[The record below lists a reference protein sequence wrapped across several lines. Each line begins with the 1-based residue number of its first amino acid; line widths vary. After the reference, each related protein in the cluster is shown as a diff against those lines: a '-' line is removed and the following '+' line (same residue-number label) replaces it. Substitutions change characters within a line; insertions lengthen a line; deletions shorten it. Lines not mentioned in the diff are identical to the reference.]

1 MEQAYAGLP
10 LERIYVGAG
19 ALGVLPEVL
28 VELGVEGT
36 AALVHVARPEPGLDA
51 LVAEAGS
58 LVGRRLELRHITPR
72 RGPHGVVLDEATVEE
87 AVEASGEVDVVIAV
101 GSGTIS
107 DLAKVVAAEAGV
119 PLVAVQSA
127 ASVNGYSNGLSV
139 LMRRGIKRTTPTASP
154 TALLIDPEVLA
165 AAPARLRQ
173 AGVGDAVAVCTSPA
187 DWYLARAAGF
197 DASFDPA
204 YFAPVQAD
212 VAELH
217 AAAADRDMDALVRAL
232 TVGGLAIA
240 AVHSTAP
247 LSGSEH
253 LMSHVVDMVAAHR
266 HAAHDYHGAQV
277 GAGSVVF
284 AALWRHLLA
293 DPAHVSR
300 HDGPRRPSLADLEE
314 RSREVWAAIDPG
326 GGLGRDCWA
335 VAGAKWRSVLE
346 DPTAVEALLE
356 SWDVHLAA
364 LDETIDDVDRPL
376 ATLEAWGAPTSF
388 ADLDPAL
395 DDDAVRWVLRA
406 LPFVRDRFTVVDLL
420 VLTGRW
426 DDDLID
432 HLVTASHASSR

>member
-1 MEQAYAGLP
+1 MEQAYEGLP

-19 ALGVLPEVL
+19 ALGVLPGL
-28 VELGVEGT
+28 LAELGVEGS
-36 AALVHVARPEPGLDA
+36 AGLVHVARPEPGLDT
-51 LVAEAGS
+51 LVAEAGG
-58 LVGRRLELRHITPR
+58 LVGRRLELRHVTPSS
-72 RGPHGVVLDEATVEE
+72 GPHGVVLDEATVTG
-87 AVEASGEVDVVIAV
+87 AVEASAGVDVVIAV

-119 PLVAVQSA
+119 PLVSVQSA

-165 AAPARLRQ
+165 AAPARLTQ

-212 VAELH
+212 VADLPT
-217 AAAADRDMDALVRAL
+217 AADGGMDALIRAL

-300 HDGPRRPSLADLEE
+300 PEGPRRPSLAELEE
-314 RSREVWAAIDPG
+314 RSREVWAAVDPSG
-326 GGLGRDCWA
+326 ALGRDCWS

-346 DPTAVEALLE
+346 DPTTVDGLLE
-356 SWDVHLAA
+356 TWDAHLVA
-364 LDETIDDVDRPL
+364 LGEAIDDVDRPL
-376 ATLEAWGAPTSF
+376 AALEAWGAPTSF

-426 DDDLID
+426 DDELID
-432 HLVTASHASSR
+432 HLVAASHASSR